1 MDKSYNIQIC
11 KENKAILKANG
22 YTLNGNFITLPHSLE
37 KQKRVVVLS
46 PECIESIVT
55 DEDDFFEKAF
65 CASK

>member
-37 KQKRVVVLS
+37 KQKRVIVLS
-46 PECIESIVT
+46 PECI
-55 DEDDFFEKAF
+55 
-65 CASK
+65 